1 MFEAPPV
8 DPFAGLVEGTPEAAP
23 VTNPEVARRTAQMA
37 ALADLNVSEQAGAI
51 FDTWAQRT
59 EIYETQIKELG
70 DRGVREEAAAA
81 AQERRLGA
89 IAGVLEENLQGTDP
103 SLTEGA
109 VLAYQEVAAADTQED
124 ARYALEQRAVENI
137 QNLAAQ
143 GDITQARVML
153 GNLER
158 GNALDVIR
166 DHNAK
171 QMILRNMIDKASA
184 DVQDNNWLE
193 NAADFLLGFLPLNAS
208 LSNTGNVDVADG
220 LKNWYDGILSGE
232 RLRNEAD
239 SLWDMDIKEFSK
251 FVNEDFIKNIDE
263 NATLFGYRNDTE
275 ALNLLTQLG
284 DRTDA
289 AWITNTFNALDNIGL
304 AAPLIKPVRGAM
316 GMAGTMVKN
325 GARREAVQ
333 ATTKTALDII
343 NDSTEAAAK
352 STSVMTVDETAAAL
366 SVRAVSP
373 EPADIRVGIATDA
386 DRALEEGRALLAA
399 RPELES
405 QARLGQAEFDKAVAT
420 ITGRLED
427 KYAREIKDVDSTN
440 KVTLSSGSVVNRIQ
454 FSLGKKDGGGFAN
467 EAQANRYLGS
477 IGEVG
482 EAVLDSSGQWFARL
496 TIDMPETGFYTRL
509 VNVKTPSPMRF
520 LLNARNVG
528 DALLA
533 DAAQVAGNAQNKIL
547 KTLVEPYS
555 NIFRALGGAERVAMS
570 QVLQAGESLG
580 KWFDPEQLGALYQR
594 QYNRAPSVRELA
606 AYNAARE
613 INNIE
618 FVLRNDEIYKQK
630 VLRGYQTATFDTG
643 LGRVDAANAL
653 VDLEM
658 KSIPSGRMFDVSTK
672 KHYVDETRMTPKMW
686 ERMKSQGYR
695 VVTLETALKMADG
708 TTVKTFLV
716 KGQDI
721 NIENLARNQVSYR
734 AGGHRMYK
742 GKYFVKQ
749 TVRGRQPDTGKEFLE
764 NPNTYIAAETRAEAD
779 FFSRRMEA
787 ARVALVNGEDAAV
800 IDEIL
805 GGHAGLP
812 SADEFIRITNDP
824 NGAFQKDT
832 KFGTYADREMPE
844 EYMQGGDVLQYVE
857 EETGFNGFLRTNGRM
872 YTGRKGEQLRDFRG
886 DEAPLLDPFEVINK
900 SLMNISSMTSF
911 SDYKI
916 QAVERWVNTFGRI
929 LDKTGMEDASA
940 MRLFMEAPLK
950 AGGNLDTD
958 RIRSA
963 ALAQKQIIKR
973 TLSWKTDNDLRSEA
987 YGRRMQD
994 FVAGKRVDGIIP
1006 EARKSLAN
1014 WWEDANPVAALRS
1027 FAFDLKLGMFN
1038 VAQLPLQLSTAVA
1051 ATALDPVN
1059 GMKGWA
1065 MIAPMRFMLG
1075 TKQLSKEAFEARL
1088 EQLVKNGTPALG
1100 GFKDAAEFKDFTR
1113 SVARSGFF
1121 DVGGTHGLMDSY
1133 GPPAALDGFAS
1144 GVDRVRDAG
1153 RFFFFEAER
1162 WNRIVAWRI
1171 AWNEA
1176 QESGLKAGTAE
1187 FSAKLAG
1194 RAEEYAFNMSRESQA
1209 WWQKGLLSVPTQFW
1223 AYNARMLEAMTVG
1236 NFTPAQKLR
1245 LFVSQS
1251 LLYGSAGVP
1260 LGGFVSAKLKAAQGE
1275 SPDID
1280 TLPGT
1285 IDRGLLDRFI
1295 YEMTGAD
1302 VLAGQ
1307 RLGTGGFLP
1316 QIVEDLFGSSQYGPT
1331 SAAELLGG
1339 ATYSILGQVGET
1351 LKPIVEYVTA
1361 ESGDEGRPFIGDAM
1375 MRMAKNIS
1383 TVGNL
1388 TKAYMVYN
1396 YGIYQSNNGTTTV
1409 DGLPSGTAF
1418 AVALSLQPAE
1428 LDELSAI
1435 NSFRKNRSKHVEEAA
1450 KVISRYRTDML
1461 NRPDQAETLA
1471 EEINIFVRLLPEDIR
1486 ADALQRAQRNV
1497 DPSLYA
1503 SMVEYMEK
1511 EKAKD
1516 GLTN

>member
-37 ALADLNVSEQAGAI
+37 ALADLNVSEQAGSI
-51 FDTWAQRT
+51 FDTWAQQT
-59 EIYETQIKELG
+59 EMYESQIAAIG
-70 DRGVREEAAAA
+70 DQGVREKAAAD
-81 AQERRLGA
+81 AQERRLGS
-89 IAGVLEENLQGTDP
+89 IAQVLEENLPGADEE
-103 SLTEGA
+103 LTQGA
-109 VLAYQEVAAADTQED
+109 VLAYEEVAAGDRAEE

-143 GDITQARVML
+143 GDITQARVMMS
-153 GNLER
+153 NFEN

-166 DHNAK
+166 DQTAK
-171 QMILRNMIDKASA
+171 RMILRNMIDKASA
-184 DVQDNNWLE
+184 DQKDNNWLE
-193 NAADFLLGFLPLNAS
+193 DAADFVLSWLPLNAS
-208 LSNTGNVDVADG
+208 LSNTGNVDIADG

-239 SLWDMDIKEFSK
+239 ALWDMDIKEFSK

-289 AWITNTFNALDNIGL
+289 AWVTNAFNTFDNIGL
-304 AAPLIKPVRGAM
+304 LAPLLKPVRGAM
-316 GMAGTMVKN
+316 GMAGTMARN
-325 GARREAVQ
+325 GARAEGVQ
-333 ATTKTALDII
+333 LTTKTALDVI

-352 STSVMTVDETAAAL
+352 ATSAMSVDETAAAL
-366 SVRAVSP
+366 SVKAVSP
-373 EPADIRVGIATDA
+373 NPDLRVGLATDA
-386 DRALEEGRALLAA
+386 DRAMEEGRALMAA
-399 RPELES
+399 RPELEQ
-405 QARLGQAEFDKAVAT
+405 QARLGQAELDKAVERVT
-420 ITGRLED
+420 SRLEE
-427 KYAREIKDVDSTN
+427 KYDRTIKDVDTN
-440 KVTLSSGSVVNRIQ
+440 DEIVLTSGSRINRVS

-467 EAQANRYLGS
+467 EAQANRYLRS
-477 IGEVG
+477 LG
-482 EAVLDSSGQWFARL
+482 EAGVAIQDESGQWFARI
-496 TIDMPETGFYTRL
+496 TIDMPETGFYSRL
-509 VNVKTPSPMRF
+509 LNVKTPSPMRF

-528 DALLA
+528 DTLLA
-533 DAAQVAGNAQNKIL
+533 DAAQVAGNAQNKLL

-555 NIFRALGGAERVAMS
+555 NTFRALGGAERDAMS
-570 QVLQAGESLG
+570 QILQAGESLG
-580 KWFDPEQLGALYQR
+580 KWFDGDQLSTLYQR
-594 QYNRAPSVRELA
+594 QFKREPSVRELEAYKA
-606 AYNAARE
+606 AKE
-613 INNIE
+613 INDIE

-630 VLRGYQTATFDTG
+630 VLRGYQTTSFDTG
-643 LGRVDAANAL
+643 LGRVENANAL

-658 KSIPSGRMFDVSTK
+658 KTIPSGRMFDVTTK
-672 KHYVDETRMTPKMW
+672 KHYADSTRMTPKMW
-686 ERMKSQGYR
+686 ERMKNQGYR
-695 VVTLETALKMADG
+695 AVTLETALKMSDG

-716 KGQDI
+716 KGPDLRT
-721 NIENLARNQVSYR
+721 ENLKRQQVSYR

-749 TVRGRQPDTGKEFLE
+749 TVKGVQPDTGKEFLE
-764 NPNTYIAAETRAEAD
+764 NPNTYIAAETRAEAERWA
-779 FFSRRMEA
+779 SYMER
-787 ARVALVNGEDAAV
+787 ARLALVAGEDASV

-805 GGHAGLP
+805 GGWPGLP
-812 SADEFIRITNDP
+812 DAKEFIRIMNDP
-824 NGAFQKDT
+824 NGAYQKDT
-832 KFGTYADREMPE
+832 KFAVYADREMPE
-844 EYMQGGDVLQYVE
+844 EYMLGGDVMQYVE

-872 YTGRKGEQLRDFRG
+872 YTGRKGEQLRDYLG
-886 DEAPLLDPFEVINK
+886 EQAPLLDPFEVINK

-916 QAVERWVNTFGRI
+916 QAVERWVNTFGRM

-958 RIRSA
+958 RIRGA
-963 ALAQKQIIKR
+963 ALAQKAIIKR
-973 TLSWKTDNDLRSEA
+973 TLSWKTENDLRSEA
-987 YGRRMQD
+987 IGRRLAD
-994 FVAGKRVDGIIP
+994 FVAGNRVNGIIP
-1006 EARKSLAN
+1006 EFRKGLSN
-1014 WWEDANPVAALRS
+1014 YWEEANPVAALRS

-1038 VAQLPLQLSTAVA
+1038 IAQLPLQLSTAVA

-1065 MIAPMRFMLG
+1065 MITPMRFMLG

-1088 EQLVKNGTPALG
+1088 DQLVKTGMPAVG

-1113 SVARSGFF
+1113 SIARSGFF
-1121 DVGGTHGLMDSY
+1121 DIGGTHGLMDSY
-1133 GPPAALDGFAS
+1133 GPSAALDGFAS

-1162 WNRIVAWRI
+1162 ANRIVAWRI
-1171 AWNEA
+1171 AWDETVK
-1176 QESGLKAGTAE
+1176 SGLKKDSAE
-1187 FSAKLAG
+1187 FASKLAG
-1194 RAEEYAFNMSRESQA
+1194 RAEEYSFNMSRESQA